1 VGRFLLWARSR
12 SAPLGARALLVGLV
26 ALAAAACG
34 TRTSYPGQNPFEDGG
49 QARELRIRVRN
60 NNFYDATLTALTDTG
75 RRRLGT
81 VGGNQS
87 SVFTI
92 PWTFTGGLRIEID
105 LLAGPTCTTDY
116 LTVSPGESVD
126 LEIMSD
132 FNSMPYCR

>member
-1 VGRFLLWARSR
+1 MHPLPLSAGTSR
-12 SAPLGARALLVGLV
+12 RALLC
-26 ALAAAACG
+26 ALALILGACG
-34 TRTSYPGQNPFEDGG
+34 TRTSYPGQDPFADGG
-49 QARELRIRVRN
+49 GTAQQVRVRVRN
-60 NNFYDATLTALTDTG
+60 NNFYDANLTAIGDSG

-87 SVFTI
+87 AVFTM

-116 LTVSPGESVD
+116 ITVSPGEDVL

-132 FNSMPYCR
+132 FDSTPGCR

>member
-1 VGRFLLWARSR
+1 MRCA
-12 SAPLGARALLVGLV
+12 ARAFLVGLA

-34 TRTSYPGQNPFEDGG
+34 SRSSYPGQNPFEGGG
-49 QARELRIRVRN
+49 QVQEIRIRVRN

-87 SVFTI
+87 SVFAI